1 MHQKILFTPVGGTDP
16 ISATNCFDGAILH
29 ICRHYQPDKVIMY
42 MSKEMLVNQE
52 KDDRYRYCL
61 NKLCELQNRKMEC
74 EIIERRELTN
84 VHEFDFYYED
94 FQKIIHGIYGT
105 MDETDELLLNVSS
118 GTPAMKSGLLVLQTM
133 EEYPAKLIQVATP
146 ERRINEHHYKDYDVF
161 TLWELD
167 EDNQPGVDN
176 RCSEIACPSLQKLK
190 KEEVIKKHILSYDY
204 RAALTVADTM
214 GKQDTQKYRGYLEL
228 AEKRLLLDISEVD
241 KLAKKLEFDCI
252 PVKASSER
260 MLFEYALGMQI
271 KLKNGEYVDFIRA
284 ITPILVDLFELVL
297 KVQCKIDINNY
308 CKWITKRD
316 GTKLRRWDMEK
327 LRGTEI
333 EKVLNEAFSGSFNQ
347 NGDVYS
353 IHIKALIEYF
363 STDAQLKE
371 LICNLRLT
379 EEKIRNTAAH
389 DIVSVTEITIK
400 NRTGF
405 SADKIMQMIQKLF
418 IYTGIKI
425 KKEYWDS
432 YDQMNQAIL
441 QKMELIEA
449 WAHCIL

>member
-1 MHQKILFTPVGGTDP
+1 
-16 ISATNCFDGAILH
+16 
-29 ICRHYQPDKVIMY
+29 
-42 MSKEMLVNQE
+42 
-52 KDDRYRYCL
+52 
-61 NKLCELQNRKMEC
+61 
-74 EIIERRELTN
+74 
-84 VHEFDFYYED
+84 
-94 FQKIIHGIYGT
+94 
-105 MDETDELLLNVSS
+105 
-118 GTPAMKSGLLVLQTM
+118 
-133 EEYPAKLIQVATP
+133 
-146 ERRINEHHYKDYDVF
+146 
-161 TLWELD
+161 
-167 EDNQPGVDN
+167 
-176 RCSEIACPSLQKLK
+176 
-190 KEEVIKKHILSYDY
+190 
-204 RAALTVADTM
+204 
-214 GKQDTQKYRGYLEL
+214 
-228 AEKRLLLDISEVD
+228 
-241 KLAKKLEFDCI
+241 
-252 PVKASSER
+252 

-297 KVQCKIDINNY
+297 KLQCKIDINNY

>member
-1 MHQKILFTPVGGTDP
+1 M
-16 ISATNCFDGAILH
+16 
-29 ICRHYQPDKVIMY
+29 
-42 MSKEMLVNQE
+42 
-52 KDDRYRYCL
+52 
-61 NKLCELQNRKMEC
+61 
-74 EIIERRELTN
+74 
-84 VHEFDFYYED
+84 
-94 FQKIIHGIYGT
+94 
-105 MDETDELLLNVSS
+105 
-118 GTPAMKSGLLVLQTM
+118 
-133 EEYPAKLIQVATP
+133 
-146 ERRINEHHYKDYDVF
+146 
-161 TLWELD
+161 
-167 EDNQPGVDN
+167 
-176 RCSEIACPSLQKLK
+176 
-190 KEEVIKKHILSYDY
+190 
-204 RAALTVADTM
+204 TVADTM

-441 QKMELIEA
+441 QKNGADRSMGALYFMNPDYSDPDNVKWFHGALTYLFTDGGVEFFR
-449 WAHCIL
+449 

>member
-167 EDNQPGVDN
+167 EDNQPGADN

-241 KLAKKLEFDCI
+241 KLAKKLELYNY
-252 PVKASSER
+252 SSN
-260 MLFEYALGMQI
+260 F
-271 KLKNGEYVDFIRA
+271 
-284 ITPILVDLFELVL
+284 P
-297 KVQCKIDINNY
+297 
-308 CKWITKRD
+308 
-316 GTKLRRWDMEK
+316 
-327 LRGTEI
+327 
-333 EKVLNEAFSGSFNQ
+333 
-347 NGDVYS
+347 
-353 IHIKALIEYF
+353 YF
-363 STDAQLKE
+363 
-371 LICNLRLT
+371 
-379 EEKIRNTAAH
+379 
-389 DIVSVTEITIK
+389 
-400 NRTGF
+400 TGF
-405 SADKIMQMIQKLF
+405 PACSLVK
-418 IYTGIKI
+418 
-425 KKEYWDS
+425 
-432 YDQMNQAIL
+432 
-441 QKMELIEA
+441 
-449 WAHCIL
+449 